1 MGTATINR
9 KPMANVGSIDTG
21 TPSGRFFFH
30 VMASL
35 AEMEREL
42 IIERTRAVLDVARL
56 LGRKGGRKRKMT
68 DGKIES
74 AKKLLASGVP
84 VKDVAKNFCLNLPTP
99 ERGAVCLL

>member
-1 MGTATINR
+1 MLAPSTPARLLVDSSSVHG
-9 KPMANVGSIDTG
+9 KPRGK
-21 TPSGRFFFH
+21 
-30 VMASL
+30 
-35 AEMEREL
+35 EREL
-42 IIERTRAVLDVARL
+42 NIERTRAVLDVARL

-68 DGKIES
+68 DGKIEY